1 MPIISFP
8 SWAIALI
15 VILSSVA
22 LFSAISIFFF
32 YFYRKKRKLKE
43 QAYQKVQEHSS
54 GSADRIPVEPSSEIR
69 PVPYFSLS
77 VPVLSVPEA
86 VVASE
91 IPETSA
97 VKAR

>member
-22 LFSAISIFFF
+22 LFSAISIFF
-32 YFYRKKRKLKE
+32 FYRKKRKLKE

-77 VPVLSVPEA
+77 LPVLSIPEA

>member
-22 LFSAISIFFF
+22 LFSAISIFF
-32 YFYRKKRKLKE
+32 FYRKKRKLKE

>member
-32 YFYRKKRKLKE
+32 YRKKIKLKE

>member
-8 SWAIALI
+8 SWAIALT

-22 LFSAISIFFF
+22 LFSAISIFF
-32 YFYRKKRKLKE
+32 FYRKKRKLKE

>member
-32 YFYRKKRKLKE
+32 YRKKIKLKE

-77 VPVLSVPEA
+77 VPVLSVLEV
-86 VVASE
+86 VVASK

>member
-22 LFSAISIFFF
+22 LFSAISIFF
-32 YFYRKKRKLKE
+32 FYRKKRKLKE

-69 PVPYFSLS
+69 PVPYFSLT

>member
-22 LFSAISIFFF
+22 LFSAISIFF
-32 YFYRKKRKLKE
+32 FYRKKRKLKE

-77 VPVLSVPEA
+77 LPVLSVPEA